1 MRTLTEQP
9 VDVINDT
16 DRRILLSCL
25 AAAQSVDPSA
35 QIILYGSRA
44 RGQAGP
50 ESDMDVL
57 ILLDQTPSSTAIDV
71 IRDKI
76 YDIGLEADVV
86 VSVIIRGIGQW
97 ESPLSQATPYYKNIQ
112 REGIL
117 AA

>member
-1 MRTLTEQP
+1 MRILDEQP
-9 VDVINDT
+9 VTIDEH
-16 DRRILLSCL
+16 DRQILLACRG
-25 AAAQSVDPSA
+25 AACSVDPSA

-57 ILLDQTPSSTAIDV
+57 VLLDQMPSSSISDAIH
-71 IRDKI
+71 DKI
-76 YDIGLEADVV
+76 YDIGLEADIVI
-86 VSVIIRGIGQW
+86 SVIIRSRQQW